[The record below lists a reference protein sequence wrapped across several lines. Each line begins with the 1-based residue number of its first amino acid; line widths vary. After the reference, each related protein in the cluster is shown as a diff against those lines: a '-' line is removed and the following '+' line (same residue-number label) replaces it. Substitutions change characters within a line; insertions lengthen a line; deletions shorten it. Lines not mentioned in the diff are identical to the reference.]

1 MARVTL
7 PLAAYREMAAFVS
20 TEQTRYY
27 LNGVCIETPS
37 GVAVATD
44 GHMLAARRVDP
55 AEFLAAD
62 AAGDWIV
69 PVVPAVARAKAPAG
83 FLRKLPLWLVIDRP
97 DNERF
102 AVTLHVVAAV
112 TAADAAELPR
122 AGIVAMA
129 AAELVDGSFPEWR
142 RVVPRGGERPGAEY
156 VALREA
162 VARWESE
169 ALPTERVSRV
179 AHNRGLDAARD
190 ALAAVAWAPPVAP
203 AFSAALLTRA
213 LQPFAAGG
221 AGGAAPPVRVHPG
234 VTAGDPALIQIVG
247 RDDVVIVIMPMRAET
262 GRYAAPDWSAPAAPQ
277 ASGPAEPAVSRAASA
292 AA

>member
-7 PLAAYREMAAFVS
+7 PLSAYREMAAFVS

-27 LNGVCIETPS
+27 LNGVCVEAAT

-69 PVVPAVARAKAPAG
+69 PIVPAVARAKAPAG

-102 AVTLHVVAAV
+102 AVTLHVVAA
-112 TAADAAELPR
+112 ADAPLAAELPR
-122 AGIVAMA
+122 AGLVAMA
-129 AAELVDGSFPEWR
+129 AAELVDGSFPAWR
-142 RVVPRGGERPGAEY
+142 RVVPRGGERPGAQY

-162 VARWESE
+162 VARWESD
-169 ALPTERVSRV
+169 AMPAERAARIEHDR
-179 AHNRGLDAARD
+179 ALDAARD
-190 ALAAVAWAPPVAP
+190 ALAAVAWAPPIAP
-203 AFSAALLTRA
+203 ALSAALLLRA
-213 LQPFAAGG
+213 LQPFASAG
-221 AGGAAPPVRVHPG
+221 APPVRIHPG

-247 RDDVVIVIMPMRAET
+247 RDDVVLVVMPMRAEES
-262 GRYAAPDWSAPAAPQ
+262 RYVAPDWSAPPPPPP
-277 ASGPAEPAVSRAASA
+277 SGRAEPAVSRAASA

>member
-1 MARVTL
+1 MPRVTL
-7 PLAAYREMAAFVS
+7 PLSAYREMAAFVAM
-20 TEQTRYY
+20 EQTRYY
-27 LNGVCIETPS
+27 LNGVCVETAT

-83 FLRKLPLWLVIDRP
+83 ALRKSPLWLVVDRP
-97 DNERF
+97 DPERF
-102 AVTLHVVAAV
+102 AVTLHVVAA
-112 TAADAAELPR
+112 ADADDAAELPR

-129 AAELVDGSFPEWR
+129 AAELIDGSFPEWR
-142 RVVPRGGERPGAEY
+142 RVVPRGGERPGAQY

-162 VARWESE
+162 VARWESD
-169 ALPTERVSRV
+169 AMPAERAARIEHDR
-179 AHNRGLDAARD
+179 ALDAARE

-203 AFSAALLTRA
+203 ALSPSLLIRA
-213 LQPFAAGG
+213 LQPFAAS
-221 AGGAAPPVRVHPG
+221 AAVAPPARVHPG

-247 RDDVVIVIMPMRAET
+247 REDVVVVVMPMRGEAS
-262 GRYAAPDWSAPAAPQ
+262 RFAAPDWSAPPPPPP
-277 ASGPAEPAVSRAASA
+277 SGRAEPAVSRAASA